1 MLHVSSCEE
10 YTCSGAGTERDESA
24 VWGHVLFSLRYE
36 QSNTKVL
43 FGEVWWGTNKSM
55 QGKQQQIGLEQPQ
68 LTGSCD
74 RFGAPLD
81 SQLAKDFQIVAFHSP
96 QSQKQPLANLLIGES
111 GSNET
116 EDLQLAL

>member
-1 MLHVSSCEE
+1 M
-10 YTCSGAGTERDESA
+10 
-24 VWGHVLFSLRYE
+24 
-36 QSNTKVL
+36 
-43 FGEVWWGTNKSM
+43 FGEVLWGTNRSM
-55 QGKQQQIGLEQPQ
+55 RVKRQPIGLEQPQ

-81 SQLAKDFQIVAFHSP
+81 TELAKDFMSVPFHGP